1 MSCWVEF
8 WRIECNKGDN
18 IDAALVCED
27 RLREYT
33 WTINA
38 MRIQFNMLM
47 QSWSYRSVGHIKF
60 DPRAHVNHQ
69 QEDVKDELDV
79 TLVYG
84 ERDFEDTKTGMF
96 FSVTLKEDCGGFL
109 PLYSSPTF
117 TSWGSQMNVFLSE
130 YNIFDIW
137 FQLLCTV
144 FFKTWSTGF
153 IESF

>member
-1 MSCWVEF
+1 
-8 WRIECNKGDN
+8 
-18 IDAALVCED
+18 
-27 RLREYT
+27 
-33 WTINA
+33 

-47 QSWSYRSVGHIKF
+47 QSWSDRSVGHIKF

-117 TSWGSQMNVFLSE
+117 TS
-130 YNIFDIW
+130 
-137 FQLLCTV
+137 
-144 FFKTWSTGF
+144 
-153 IESF
+153 